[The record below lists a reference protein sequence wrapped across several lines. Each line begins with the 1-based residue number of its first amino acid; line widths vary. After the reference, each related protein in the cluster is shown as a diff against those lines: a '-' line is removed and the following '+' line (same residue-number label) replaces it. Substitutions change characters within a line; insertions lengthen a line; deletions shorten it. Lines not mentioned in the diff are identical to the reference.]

1 LQTLQGYTFP
11 ADNFSKN
18 KTKVIPNKEC
28 KILTHLH
35 TFCKKNCIFRIK
47 SDSSSAVFCKV
58 LDISLNNDKICREI
72 SEDKISNLSENFG
85 STKREIFGFE
95 LSMFESERHAK
106 HFSKHFSRSQ
116 QTAYI
121 GLEQYYNK
129 GFIVYLLCTLLFLII
144 FRLFTCKNTT
154 CWIERNVF
162 AIFRFIFFSTVRV
175 LSDIKFIL
183 FYFFFN
189 TFNCNNRKS
198 KFRFLVRG

>member
-1 LQTLQGYTFP
+1 LQSLQILYTFVLRAEIATIFGPHVGRNVVGIQKYTKFANFARLTISAIFP

-35 TFCKKNCIFRIK
+35 TICKKNCIFRIK

-106 HFSKHFSRSQ
+106 
-116 QTAYI
+116 
-121 GLEQYYNK
+121 
-129 GFIVYLLCTLLFLII
+129 
-144 FRLFTCKNTT
+144 
-154 CWIERNVF
+154 
-162 AIFRFIFFSTVRV
+162 
-175 LSDIKFIL
+175 
-183 FYFFFN
+183 
-189 TFNCNNRKS
+189 
-198 KFRFLVRG
+198 